1 VFWKATAGWR
11 EDPVLGE
18 KKGKAGLQGMVNLR
32 ITSPLAT
39 G

>member
-11 EDPVLGE
+11 EDPAVGE
-18 KKGKAGLQGMVNLR
+18 KKRKAGLQRMINLR
-32 ITSPLAT
+32 VTSPLAT